1 MPSDKITVYYKASEN
16 LDKIIKEFSDYI
28 GNAIKQPFVP
38 FPVPASETVYIQES
52 MDVSINGR
60 QFVKLYIQFH
70 STSIWFFV
78 KREVYVLCF
87 LLAS

>member
-38 FPVPASETVYIQES
+38 FPVPASEMVYIQES

-60 QFVKLYIQFH
+60 QFVKFFIQFQ
-70 STSIWFFV
+70 STSI
-78 KREVYVLCF
+78 
-87 LLAS
+87 

>member
-60 QFVKLYIQFH
+60 QFVKFFIQFH

>member
-38 FPVPASETVYIQES
+38 FPVPASETLYIQES

-60 QFVKLYIQFH
+60 QFVKFFIQFH
-70 STSIWFFV
+70 STSI
-78 KREVYVLCF
+78 
-87 LLAS
+87 

>member
-52 MDVSINGR
+52 MDVSVNGH
-60 QFVKLYIQFH
+60 QSAFAKLLIHFH
-70 STSIWFFV
+70 SI
-78 KREVYVLCF
+78 CI
-87 LLAS
+87 

>member
-28 GNAIKQPFVP
+28 GNAIKQPLVP

-52 MDVSINGR
+52 MDVSVNGHR
-60 QFVKLYIQFH
+60 FLKFFIQFQRKP
-70 STSIWFFV
+70 F
-78 KREVYVLCF
+78 
-87 LLAS
+87 